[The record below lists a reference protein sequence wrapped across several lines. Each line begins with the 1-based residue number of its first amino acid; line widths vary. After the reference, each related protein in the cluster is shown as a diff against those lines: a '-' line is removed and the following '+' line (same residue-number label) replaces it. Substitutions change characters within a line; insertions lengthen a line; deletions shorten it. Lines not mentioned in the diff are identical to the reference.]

1 MANYGK
7 RMVPEYLVKG
17 LEEAYT
23 KTSGGTGSTI
33 NLMEN
38 IVDSKG
44 NKRFV
49 EGAFTPYA
57 IEKVTYTYCKW
68 SLSGSHLMIVL
79 AGNCE
84 SGAVFSNKDWSNITL
99 PTWILDKIYPTV
111 NSVIDNKTM
120 LLRKINEWWTSQ
132 SIGLTLQKYAG
143 RLMIRIESNVT
154 SNSDS
159 AFRIQFDLLIDND

>member
-17 LEEAYT
+17 LEQAYA

-49 EGAFTPYA
+49 EGPLTTTT
-57 IEKVTYTYCKW
+57 ISGVTYSYSKW
-68 SLSGSHLMIVL
+68 SLCGTHLMIVL
-79 AGNCE
+79 GGTIAANTSLI
-84 SGAVFSNKDWSNITL
+84 SGTSLAYV
-99 PTWILDKIYPTV
+99 ILY
-111 NSVIDNKTM
+111 
-120 LLRKINEWWTSQ
+120 
-132 SIGLTLQKYAG
+132 KY
-143 RLMIRIESNVT
+143 I
-154 SNSDS
+154 
-159 AFRIQFDLLIDND
+159 